1 YLDLSSAVLGVIA
14 SSVALRSEEDVRAG
28 SNLERGVHGEPEGR
42 EEERFVDEDD
52 PRGWEEEGVPEAEEE
67 RVPEAEEERVPE
79 AEEGREHEGEE
90 ERVPEAAEEEWVPEA
105 AEEERVPK
113 AEEEHGAVREDL
125 VEVIEAPVEA
135 PRMGD
140 EVTADAGAVEGP
152 A

>member
-1 YLDLSSAVLGVIA
+1 SPGHYLDLSSAVLVVIA

-67 RVPEAEEERVPE
+67 RVPEAAEEERVPE
-79 AEEGREHEGEE
+79 AEE
-90 ERVPEAAEEEWVPEA
+90 ERVPEAAEEERVPEA
-105 AEEERVPK
+105 EEEERVPK

-152 A
+152 